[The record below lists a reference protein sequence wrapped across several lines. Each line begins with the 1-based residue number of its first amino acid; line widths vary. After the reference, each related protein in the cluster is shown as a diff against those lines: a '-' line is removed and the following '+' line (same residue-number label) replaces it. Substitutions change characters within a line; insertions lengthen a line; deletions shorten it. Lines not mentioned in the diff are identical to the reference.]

1 MKNITKTKFWLYLY
15 KKPMNY
21 LLSFSNDKILH
32 FIVSMILVQI
42 LYLLINHI
50 SIALIITLI
59 IGLFKEIVID
69 KYLMHTEIDTKDIKM
84 DINGMLGGFIMSFLI
99 HILH

>member
-1 MKNITKTKFWLYLY
+1 MFFNFLFCI
-15 KKPMNY
+15 
-21 LLSFSNDKILH
+21 LLVH
-32 FIVSMILVQI
+32 I
-42 LYLLINHI
+42 LYLLINYI

-69 KYLMHTEIDTKDIKM
+69 KYLMHTEIDTKDIEM